1 MNQTSVAFV
10 MAISAM
16 FLTTS
21 FAAYACPPG
30 STLQK
35 GNGWE
40 GCVQTGIPSTNSGP
54 AWKTQWGAIA
64 TDGSSAALGTAIEAS
79 SKRIAE
85 RAALKLCKEDG
96 GKNCKIK
103 LAYYNQ
109 CASLISGDRLFFVQ
123 SAETR
128 EEAVSDGLD
137 RCRHAGDTGCSEHYS
152 GCSLPKQVR

>member
-1 MNQTSVAFV
+1 MKSPLRTIFINASLFLG
-10 MAISAM
+10 SA
-16 FLTTS
+16 S
-21 FAAYACPPG
+21 ACPPG
-30 STLQK
+30 SVLQK

-40 GCVQTGIPSTNSGP
+40 GCVQTGPASADSGP

-64 TDGSSAALGTAIEAS
+64 TDGNNAALGTFIGAS

-85 RAALKLCKEDG
+85 KAALKQCKEYG

-109 CASLISGDRLFFVQ
+109 CASLISGDKLFFVQ
-123 SAETR
+123 SAGSR

-137 RCRHAGDTGCSEHYS
+137 RCRSAGDTGCREHYS
-152 GCSLPKQVR
+152 DCSLPKQFR